1 MGTDRPPRTILQ
13 IALRV
18 AAHARDGKIDG
29 VFTPYQRAA
38 RKRRLLDAAAR
49 LEQWHADAE
58 VGVAYALTATLQA
71 TLGYHF
77 TYFFQLEKSHEDNNR
92 FELID
97 NGGQVGL
104 RAGFDRRA
112 TLPDAGCQGTTARGT
127 ARVPRRAAPRG
138 SVHGSR
144 EGLERWSP
152 RLFSEGRCRGVS
164 WAPPGGR
171 RALRSARWI
180 TGRRKPENLAPAPAL
195 AVTVSADVLRRR
207 GARKRRP
214 GNMRPA

>member
-1 MGTDRPPRTILQ
+1 QELPVPILGIRLTEPLSPRWGFMAGVAGGGLPRVDSLRQEGGT
-13 IALRV
+13 V
-18 AAHARDGKIDG
+18 
-29 VFTPYQRAA
+29 Y
-38 RKRRLLDAAAR
+38 

-58 VGVAYALTATLQA
+58 VRVAYALTATLQA
-71 TLGYHF
+71 TVGYHF

-97 NGGQVGL
+97 NGVQVGL
-104 RAGFDRRA
+104 RAGFDRRT
-112 TLPDAGCQGTTARGT
+112 TLPDTGCQGTTGRGT